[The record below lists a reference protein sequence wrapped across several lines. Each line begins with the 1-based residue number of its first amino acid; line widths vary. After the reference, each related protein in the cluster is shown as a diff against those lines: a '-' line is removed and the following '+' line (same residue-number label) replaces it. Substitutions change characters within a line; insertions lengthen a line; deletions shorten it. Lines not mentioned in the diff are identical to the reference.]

1 MGWLMVTRNEAKTNI
16 IKAART
22 VVSEL
27 GVQKATLRAIAAKA
41 GISIGT
47 LYYYYPS
54 KNDLLYDIIDSHTS
68 ESFFIAESFKKGTAY
83 DEIGEEGLNN
93 YLVAKIKER
102 IDGVEDNLILFYLI
116 QEAIMGNEDIK
127 GNIQKKYKLWID
139 SIDTIVTKVFK
150 VPPSKASRATAMIIN
165 AALDGFML
173 YKLLGIDEKD
183 VRIEL
188 EEVGRLLLM
197 GNFEKYADKIKK
209 GKGGN

>member
-1 MGWLMVTRNEAKTNI
+1 MKSHHKAKSRI
-16 IKAART
+16 VKAART
-22 VVSEL
+22 VVSEQ
-27 GVQKATLRAIAAKA
+27 GVQKATLRAIAVKA

-68 ESFFIAESFKKGTAY
+68 ESFFIAEAFKKGTAHE
-83 DEIGEEGLNN
+83 EIGERSLNN

-116 QEAIMGNEDIK
+116 HEAIMGNEDIK
-127 GNIQKKYKLWID
+127 ENIQKKYRLWID

-150 VPPSKASRATAMIIN
+150 VPQSKASRATAIIIN

-173 YKLLGIDEKD
+173 NKLLGIEEDLD
-183 VRIEL
+183 AEL
-188 EEVGRLLLM
+188 EDIGRLLLM
-197 GNFEKYADKIKK
+197 GSFDEYTNIIKK

>member
-1 MGWLMVTRNEAKTNI
+1 MVPGNKAKNKIIEAAKI
-16 IKAART
+16 I
-22 VVSEL
+22 VSEQ

-68 ESFFIAESFKKGTAY
+68 ESYAIAESFKK
-83 DEIGEEGLNN
+83 DDSFEKIGRERLND

-102 IDGVEDNLILFYLI
+102 IYGVEDNLILFYLI

-127 GNIQKKYKLWID
+127 ENIQKKYKLWID

-150 VPPSKASRATAMIIN
+150 VSPSKTSRATAMIIN
-165 AALDGFML
+165 AAIDGFML
-173 YKLLGIDEKD
+173 YKLLGIEEED
-183 VRIEL
+183 ISAEL

-197 GNFEKYADKIKK
+197 GNFEEYAGKIKK